1 MGKRKAKD
9 GDLPTKWFGAL
20 PPIEYNK
27 YSYLEQRPRKK
38 AVVDSDKYSME
49 QFDSDICDLFSNNR
63 EGEGGYLGLGFVSS
77 SGHQFF
83 DDEKILACF
92 EYHLAGLQRLIQYT
106 RKKKDQNLPSPSEL
120 DEMGEI
126 ELPEERI
133 MRKYE

>member
-49 QFDSDICDLFSNNR
+49 QFDNDICDLLSNKK
-63 EGEGGYLGLGFVSS
+63 GGYLGRGFVSS

-106 RKKKDQNLPSPSEL
+106 RKKKDQDLPVKEL
-120 DEMGEI
+120 GEY

>member
-1 MGKRKAKD
+1 MGKRKANYGAYKD
-9 GDLPTKWFGAL
+9 NAGVPFD
-20 PPIEYNK
+20 YNK

-38 AVVDSDKYSME
+38 ATVDSNKYCME
-49 QFDSDICDLFSNNR
+49 NFDYDVCDLLSNNR
-63 EGEGGYLGLGFVSS
+63 KGEGGYLGIGFVSS
-77 SGHQFF
+77 NNHQFF

-92 EYHLAGLQRLIQYT
+92 EYHLAGLKRLIQYT
-106 RKKKDQNLPSPSEL
+106 RKKKDQNLPSMEEL